1 MPATPPDGGRA
12 FQPRLSGTGHHVRQ
26 HPPRPGR
33 PPRRLGRA
41 GLLGPAGLPLRP
53 LALRR
58 AAGLAAQA
66 AVAGLP
72 RALQGRADRHRH
84 RAALRGAGGPRLRH
98 RACGRHRGQRLRPVR
113 RALPHPQRRGGG
125 PGPCR
130 PALRA
135 GVRRPRRHRRGRQ
148 GAGCHP
154 HRQPRAHRRQR
165 RGAAGRAR
173 PLRGRGRAGRHQAA
187 PAPGRA
193 ARHPASPHP
202 DPWRPGDH
210 TMTALLLC
218 LLVLPL
224 LLPGFALLLLT
235 MAALLPARHRA
246 WLPTAMPAA
255 APRVVVLVPAHNESA
270 HLLPTLRSLQAQIG
284 RGNQVLVVA
293 DNCSDDT
300 AALARQAG
308 AGVVE
313 RTDPLRRGKGY
324 ALACGIDQLRADP
337 PDVVVVI
344 DADCLPDPG
353 AVADLAE
360 RCHTLQRPVQLLN
373 LMASPDGAP
382 LRIRVAEFAMVM
394 KNLVRPLGTQR
405 LGGVCHLSGTGMA
418 LPWALAA
425 TARLATGSY

>member
-1 MPATPPDGGRA
+1 
-12 FQPRLSGTGHHVRQ
+12 
-26 HPPRPGR
+26 
-33 PPRRLGRA
+33 
-41 GLLGPAGLPLRP
+41 
-53 LALRR
+53 
-58 AAGLAAQA
+58 
-66 AVAGLP
+66 
-72 RALQGRADRHRH
+72 
-84 RAALRGAGGPRLRH
+84 
-98 RACGRHRGQRLRPVR
+98 
-113 RALPHPQRRGGG
+113 
-125 PGPCR
+125 
-130 PALRA
+130 
-135 GVRRPRRHRRGRQ
+135 
-148 GAGCHP
+148 
-154 HRQPRAHRRQR
+154 
-165 RGAAGRAR
+165 
-173 PLRGRGRAGRHQAA
+173 
-187 PAPGRA
+187 
-193 ARHPASPHP
+193 
-202 DPWRPGDH
+202 
-210 TMTALLLC
+210 MTALLLC

-353 AVADLAE
+353 AVVDLAE

-373 LMASPDGAP
+373 LMSSPPGAS
-382 LRIRVAEFAMVM
+382 LRIRVMEFAMVM
-394 KNLVRPLGTQR
+394 KNLVRPLGTLR
-405 LGGVCHLSGTGMA
+405 LGGVCHLMGTGMA
-418 LPWALAA
+418 LPWAQMAA
-425 TARLATGSY
+425 APLATGHVAEDMALGVALARAGRGPVFLPQARIRSQFVADTGVARVQKARWEHGHLDILRDQLPGLVREAVLQRSVALAALALDLCIPPVALYFSVVAALLVAAGSAAWVWPAARPAAALAGAGAAAFGLAILLGWWQFGRHTLQPRELLRMPLYALWKLPVYLAYATGARSGWVRTQRVEAVASGRAAS

>member
-1 MPATPPDGGRA
+1 
-12 FQPRLSGTGHHVRQ
+12 
-26 HPPRPGR
+26 
-33 PPRRLGRA
+33 
-41 GLLGPAGLPLRP
+41 
-53 LALRR
+53 
-58 AAGLAAQA
+58 
-66 AVAGLP
+66 
-72 RALQGRADRHRH
+72 
-84 RAALRGAGGPRLRH
+84 
-98 RACGRHRGQRLRPVR
+98 
-113 RALPHPQRRGGG
+113 
-125 PGPCR
+125 
-130 PALRA
+130 
-135 GVRRPRRHRRGRQ
+135 
-148 GAGCHP
+148 
-154 HRQPRAHRRQR
+154 
-165 RGAAGRAR
+165 
-173 PLRGRGRAGRHQAA
+173 
-187 PAPGRA
+187 
-193 ARHPASPHP
+193 
-202 DPWRPGDH
+202 
-210 TMTALLLC
+210 MTAPLLC

-313 RTDPLRRGKGY
+313 RTDPLRRGNGY

-344 DADCLPDPG
+344 DADSLPDPG

-425 TARLATGSY
+425 TARLATGHVAEDMALGVDLARAGRGPVFLPTARIRSSFVANPAVVRVQKARWEQGHLDTLRTQLPGLLRDMVRLRSRPLAALALDLCIPPVALYVSGLAGLLAVVMAVAWAWPAACPAATLVAGGAGALVLAVLLGWWHHGRHLLRAGHLLRLPLYALWKLPVYLAYASGRRSGWVRTQRAVTAGQAGVTAP